1 MTKRILFVL
10 SIIAVLGLIPNLKA
24 DGLVPPLPTGGG
36 TGTTGTTTTSE
47 IYYTLTDLGG
57 GSWEY
62 SYTIAPSLVTVGSRG
77 TGQTGALFEFDIY
90 FPASSSPDAFS
101 YSNLTEVANP
111 DPTTWTPTIIS
122 PSEPGDLTAIYIED
136 ASLSSPGIASGQSLG
151 GFSVTFDYSGTA
163 TLGSQ
168 SFEFYDPTDYGEGAI
183 YSGMS
188 VPVPVTVPTPEPSSF
203 MLLVSVASLLFGIR
217 RWARS

>member
-1 MTKRILFVL
+1 ML

-24 DGLVPPLPTGGG
+24 DGIGPPAPTGGG
-36 TGTTGTTTTSE
+36 TTTGTTTTSE
-47 IYYTLTDLGG
+47 IYYTLTDLGSVAPG
-57 GSWEY
+57 VESWEY
-62 SYTIAPSLVTVGSRG
+62 SYTIAPSLVTVGPRG
-77 TGQTGALFEFDIY
+77 TGPTGGLYEFDIY

-101 YSNLTEVANP
+101 YSNLTEIANP

-163 TLGSQ
+163 TLGFQ
-168 SFEFYDPTDYGEGAI
+168 YFEFYDPTDYGEGAI
-183 YSGMS
+183 YSGMT
-188 VPVPVTVPTPEPSSF
+188 VPTPAPAPTPEPSSLI
-203 MLLVSVASLLFGIR
+203 LLVSVTSLLFGLR
-217 RWARS
+217 RWAKSRI